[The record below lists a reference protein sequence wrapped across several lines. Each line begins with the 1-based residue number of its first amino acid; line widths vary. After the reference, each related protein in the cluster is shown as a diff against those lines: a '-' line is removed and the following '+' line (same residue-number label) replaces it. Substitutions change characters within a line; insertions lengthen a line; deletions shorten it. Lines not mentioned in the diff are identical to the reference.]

1 MRRAVYMM
9 LHKSRSDSYIV
20 YVVTFSIFLSGYGDT
35 AYQTAIWVMLLLM
48 FYANWQ
54 MKLLI
59 VSLTKSNV

>member
-35 AYQTAIWVMLLLM
+35 AYQTAI
-48 FYANWQ
+48 
-54 MKLLI
+54 
-59 VSLTKSNV
+59 